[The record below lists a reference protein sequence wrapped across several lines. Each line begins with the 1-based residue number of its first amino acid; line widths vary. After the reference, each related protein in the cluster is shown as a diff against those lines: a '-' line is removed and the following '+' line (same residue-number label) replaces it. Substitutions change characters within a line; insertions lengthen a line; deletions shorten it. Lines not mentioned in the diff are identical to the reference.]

1 MNELKFYG
9 PSEKEVTTALPIL
22 AQKSSGGGYVAYQV
36 RLPTPTKPSR
46 SGGPAAT
53 KMNSPLQRIQSC
65 RNFSLKPE
73 SAVVRALVDL
83 LQISGDSNTVDF
95 REEEIDRK
103 KERIKWVTTGR
114 DNDTRGGGG
123 GEHWNKE
130 TGITLPKREEKYA
143 LYIASTLA
151 ECMDDLSR
159 LA

>member
-36 RLPTPTKPSR
+36 RLPTPKPSR
-46 SGGPAAT
+46 SGGPAAA
-53 KMNSPLQRIQSC
+53 KMNSPLHGIQSC
-65 RNFSLKPE
+65 RNFSLKSE

-103 KERIKWVTTGR
+103 KE
-114 DNDTRGGGG
+114 
-123 GEHWNKE
+123 
-130 TGITLPKREEKYA
+130 
-143 LYIASTLA
+143 
-151 ECMDDLSR
+151 
-159 LA
+159 